1 MSPPL
6 KDLKDVARLKYEVVQ
21 KCSSVIINFTL
32 IQCTAVKMHFR
43 RLGQQSLKMGV
54 AVWHNIYNSKSK
66 AGYQLNK
73 IEFANIKT

>member
-21 KCSSVIINFTL
+21 KCSSMIINFTL

-54 AVWHNIYNSKSK
+54 AV
-66 AGYQLNK
+66 
-73 IEFANIKT
+73 